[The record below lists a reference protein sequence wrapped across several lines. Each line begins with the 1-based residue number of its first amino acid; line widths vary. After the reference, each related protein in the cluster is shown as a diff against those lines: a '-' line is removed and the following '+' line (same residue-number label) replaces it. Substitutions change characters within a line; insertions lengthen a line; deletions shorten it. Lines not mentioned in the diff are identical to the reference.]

1 MYLNTRRFLKE
12 YLPNKGKGY
21 FWGILFLLITI
32 ITTTS
37 IPIYIKDAI
46 NILSS
51 IKPGKDF
58 QVNQLLITSSY
69 ILLLGFALCI
79 SRVLSRIIIFLE
91 GRKIEAEVRRD
102 LFNAVVNMP
111 LDYISKYQS
120 GDLISRGT
128 NDVTSVRVMISMGIL
143 HSINTFFVLAFCL
156 YHMFMISSKLTL
168 ICLIPLP
175 LVILGTKFLSN
186 KMMIAGR
193 ETQKQLGVLSE
204 TVREQFRA
212 HTLLNIFPVF
222 NLVNEQFDIDNN
234 TYSQRAENLLK
245 IRVLMM
251 IMVATILSLGMFILL
266 RFGGPEAI
274 SNAELGKD
282 GFNVG
287 AFTAFSLFLG
297 IMQGPLR
304 AAGFL
309 FPLLQRGE
317 ICLERIYEVR
327 DSANQAH
334 EIDSQRQYHEKAL
347 LNKNPSKDL
356 IKISNL
362 SFKYSTKEDKA
373 FHLKIDSLTLKEGK
387 KYGIFGKTG
396 CGKTTLA
403 NIICG
408 NLRCNGVLYKNIP
421 YNDISSELL
430 NTLFSV
436 VPQDSKH
443 FSKTIKENI
452 DLIMKNSSGDTNALP
467 FETAYE
473 ISQLKEDVKEFNK
486 GLDTLLGEHGINLSG
501 GQKQRMSI
509 LRALVK
515 PRELLIMDDY
525 VSAVD
530 HKTESK
536 IINALFSHVN
546 NQTLLLIS
554 HRISALT
561 PCDEIIIMEN
571 GEIVDQGTH
580 EELYKRN
587 KEYKDTYDHQIL
599 EMKLEDLND

>member
-1 MYLNTRRFLKE
+1 MYQNTKRFLRE
-12 YLPNKGKGY
+12 YLPGKGKGY
-21 FWGILFLLITI
+21 FWGIFFLFITI
-32 ITTTS
+32 VTTTS
-37 IPIYIKDAI
+37 VPIFIKDAI

-51 IKPGKDF
+51 SETLNEEKL
-58 QVNQLLITSSY
+58 NSLLKASIY
-69 ILLLGFALCI
+69 ILLLGISLCI
-79 SRVLSRIIIFLE
+79 ARVLSRIFIFLE
-91 GRKIEAEVRRD
+91 GRKIEAEVRQD

-111 LDYISKYQS
+111 LDTITKYQS

-143 HSINTFFVLAFCL
+143 HSINTFFVLLFCL

-175 LVILGTKFLSN
+175 FVILGTKFLSN
-186 KMMIAGR
+186 KMMHAGR

-204 TVREQFRA
+204 TIREQFRA

-222 NLVNEQFDIDNN
+222 NLINKQFDKDNL
-234 TYSQRAENLLK
+234 TYSQRAETLLR
-245 IRVLMM
+245 IRVCMM

-266 RFGGPEAI
+266 RYGGPEAI
-274 SNAELGKD
+274 ANEELGKD
-282 GFNVG
+282 GFNIG

-327 DSANQAH
+327 DAANQANN
-334 EIDSQRQYHEKAL
+334 IDSNRKFQ
-347 LNKNPSKDL
+347 NDSDL
-356 IKISNL
+356 ASSSDPCLVSIHNL
-362 SFKYSTKEDKA
+362 HFKYDLENENSFQLSIAD
-373 FHLKIDSLTLKEGK
+373 LKIKEGK
-387 KYGIFGKTG
+387 KYGVFGKTG
-396 CGKTTLA
+396 CGKSTLA

-408 NLRCNGVLYKNIP
+408 NLRSEGISYRGVEYGEIAS
-421 YNDISSELL
+421 DLL
-430 NTLFSV
+430 NSKFSI

-452 DLIMKNSSGDTNALP
+452 HLVIDNSTGSQNSLSFDD
-467 FETAYE
+467 AYE
-473 ISQLKEDVKEFNK
+473 ISQLKNDISEFNE
-486 GLDTLLGEHGINLSG
+486 GIDTLLGEHGINLSG
-501 GQKQRMSI
+501 GQKQRLSI

-536 IINALFSHVN
+536 IISSLFKKVEG
-546 NQTLLLIS
+546 QTLLLIS
-554 HRISALT
+554 HRISALI
-561 PCDEIIIMEN
+561 PCDEIIVMDN
-571 GEIVDQGTH
+571 GQIIDQGTH
-580 EELYKRN
+580 QELYSRN
-587 KEYKDTYDHQIL
+587 KEYKETYDHQIL
-599 EMKLEDLND
+599 EMKLEDLNE

>member
-1 MYLNTRRFLKE
+1 MYQNTKRFLKE
-12 YLPNKGKGY
+12 YLPKKGKGY
-21 FWGILFLLITI
+21 FFGVFFLLITI
-32 ITTTS
+32 VTTTTV
-37 IPIYIKDAI
+37 PIYIKDAI

-51 IKPGKDF
+51 KDSLDET
-58 QVNQLLITSSY
+58 QLHSLFKVSLY
-69 ILLLGFALCI
+69 ILLLGIALCVA
-79 SRVLSRIIIFLE
+79 RVLSRIFIFLE
-91 GRKIEAEVRRD
+91 GRKIEAEVRQD
-102 LFNAVVNMP
+102 LFKAVVNMP

-143 HSINTFFVLAFCL
+143 HSINTFFVLLFCL

-175 LVILGTKFLSN
+175 LVIIGTKILSN
-186 KMMIAGR
+186 KMMHAGR
-193 ETQKQLGVLSE
+193 ATQQQLGVLSE
-204 TVREQFRA
+204 TIREQFRA
-212 HTLLNIFPVF
+212 HTLLSIFPVF
-222 NLVNEQFDIDNN
+222 GLVNKQFELDND
-234 TYSQRAENLLK
+234 TYSKRAESLLK

-251 IMVATILSLGMFILL
+251 IMVATTLSLGMFILL

-274 SNAELGKD
+274 SNAELGEG
-282 GFNVG
+282 GFNIG

-304 AAGFL
+304 SAGFL

-327 DSANQAH
+327 DSARQAH
-334 EIDSQRQYHEKAL
+334 QIDSERTFQTEDSL
-347 LNKNPSKDL
+347 ITNNSTDL
-356 IKISNL
+356 ISIKNL
-362 SFKYSTKEDKA
+362 SFQYNLDIEKS
-373 FHLKIDSLTLKEGK
+373 FHLKIDKLSLKEGK

-408 NLRCNGVLYKNIP
+408 NLRSEGIFYKSTP
-421 YNDISSELL
+421 YNEISSGLL
-430 NTLFSV
+430 NTFFSI

-452 DLIMKNSSGDTNALP
+452 ELVQKNSTGNKNALP
-467 FETAYE
+467 FDDAYA
-473 ISQLKEDVKEFNK
+473 ISQLKEDVNDFNE

-509 LRALVK
+509 LRSLVK
-515 PRELLIMDDY
+515 PHELLIMDDY

-530 HKTESK
+530 HKTESR
-536 IINALFSHVN
+536 IIDSLFTN
-546 NQTLLLIS
+546 LKNQTMLLIS
-554 HRISALT
+554 HRVSALT

-571 GEIVDQGTH
+571 GKIVDQGTH
-580 EELYKRN
+580 NDLYERN
-587 KEYKDTYDHQIL
+587 QEYKDTYDHQIL